1 MVKKITKKPVA
12 VKKGSKQL
20 KLPKLIA
27 DLVVKGRTQGF
38 VTQDEILE
46 LFPDAER
53 HVDELDQLYD
63 QLFKANIDVFESVM
77 AGQESEVVEASGLE
91 KELEELT
98 GLEETAVNDP
108 VRMYLKEIGRIP
120 LLKREEEIML
130 AQKNEAGDKKAKDK
144 LTQSNLRLVVSIA
157 KKYMGRGMSFL
168 DLIQEGNKGLIRAVE
183 NMTGLKALSFRPM
196 PPGGFGKRL
205 RGPLRT
211 RPERSGFRS
220 TWWRR
225 SIN

>member
-77 AGQESEVVEASGLE
+77 AGQESEVVEAE
-91 KELEELT
+91 
-98 GLEETAVNDP
+98 
-108 VRMYLKEIGRIP
+108 R
-120 LLKREEEIML
+120 
-130 AQKNEAGDKKAKDK
+130 
-144 LTQSNLRLVVSIA
+144 
-157 KKYMGRGMSFL
+157 
-168 DLIQEGNKGLIRAVE
+168 
-183 NMTGLKALSFRPM
+183 
-196 PPGGFGKRL
+196 FGKRTGGID
-205 RGPLRT
+205 RPGGDCRKRPGQNVPEGDWEDSFVETGRRNYVGPE
-211 RPERSGFRS
+211 ERSGRQKGEGQ
-220 TWWRR
+220 TDP
-225 SIN
+225 I